1 MYKWIAIIILI
12 TIVMIGVIKV
22 LRDWSEHQKNLKFTS
37 DFINKFREFGNDLF
51 NKNFNQENY
60 QWLKLNS
67 FKMQSLSGDFG
78 VARTFKPAGANYF
91 FKGYQIIING
101 VTEVKNIY
109 QRMSSSFGGLSFEWQ
124 MLQESIG
131 MIDDALLS
139 YFGFLE
145 NKSEQKFKAIKN
157 PLIWF
162 REGIQFI
169 VTLPISLVY
178 WSGIINYGAYSK
190 VYNNIF
196 VKLISLTVGV
206 IAFISSI
213 ITIVT
218 GYVPFSDFMKDLFLN
233 SKY

>member
-1 MYKWIAIIILI
+1 MYKWIAIIMLI
-12 TIVMIGVIKV
+12 TILVIGVIKV
-22 LRDWSEHQKNLKFTS
+22 FKDWNEHQQSLKFTFS
-37 DFINKFREFGNDLF
+37 FINKFREFGNDLF
-51 NKNFNQENY
+51 NKQFNQESY

-78 VARTFKPAGANYF
+78 VAQSFKPPGANYF

-109 QRMSSSFGGLSFEWQ
+109 QRMSGSFGGLSIEWQ

-139 YFGFLE
+139 YLGFLE
-145 NKSEQKFKAIKN
+145 NKSEQKIKAIKN
-157 PLIWF
+157 PIIWF

-169 VTLPISLVY
+169 VTLPISLIY
-178 WSGIINYGAYSK
+178 WSGIINYRAYYS

-218 GYVPFSDFMKDLFLN
+218 GYVPFSDFMKDIFEN
-233 SKY
+233 SK